1 MEPPNWD
8 EPVPLS
14 DVAPFGQPFGLSQGW
29 LPTALPEV
37 PPLIEPPVAGPL
49 PLTAPAL
56 SPPIAEVPVP
66 LNVVGPPAVPLAPPA
81 CANAKVPDSAKADAS
96 RIVAGFMT
104 VSFLLRRRQTARA
117 ECNAMLIRRT
127 LGGYGAIASSVYAKT
142 AANTARTSNIE
153 PTSVHGIMKGPAH
166 DVSS

>member
-66 LNVVGPPAVPLAPPA
+66 LNVVGPPAVPLAPRRGALPA
-81 CANAKVPDSAKADAS
+81 DEPFHGGFLFVVRTANRKGGVQRDVDQTYVG
-96 RIVAGFMT
+96 RVWGD
-104 VSFLLRRRQTARA
+104 SFLRLC
-117 ECNAMLIRRT
+117 EN
-127 LGGYGAIASSVYAKT
+127 GSENG
-142 AANTARTSNIE
+142 
-153 PTSVHGIMKGPAH
+153 KGLKY
-166 DVSS
+166 